1 MSAALRSSTSD
12 IKYPSGCREIT
23 EELATDDLIRRLKD
37 IAMAF
42 QQMSQEENNKIYIP
56 LALYLAT
63 DFFLEHPSRD
73 VRLLVACS
81 IADVFR
87 VFAPNAPYDR
97 ADIIKRIFMFFIQQ
111 LKGLQDPKD
120 ATFKRYFYLLENL
133 AWVKSFNICIELED
147 SQQIF
152 CELFSLMF
160 KIVNENHS
168 EKVKNFMLDVLKP
181 LIIESDTVSSK
192 LLQIILMQIIDPK
205 KSANKQAYWLA
216 SQILDKTS
224 STLEPYIS
232 SFFSKAIT
240 RGWNENGNVSD
251 GENDDEEMNELK
263 QKFRKNKSN
272 SNSIEVSQICDLIYE
287 LNQICPNI
295 VKGLLPHIE
304 FKLKTNEEKER
315 CEYTKLLARLFSDRN
330 SDLAQKFPE
339 AWKQFLGRF
348 RDISVS
354 VRVRCCQYSMHF
366 LVNHKELRQDITEQL
381 KQRQHDTDENVRYEV
396 VMAIVSAGKK
406 SIDNI
411 NEDLLGFVKERTL
424 DKKFKIRRE
433 ALLGMA
439 QLYKQYN
446 YHLST
451 SAAVANQT
459 DPESTEA
466 AQASL
471 RMLSWIKNKCMHNY
485 YQAQL
490 EDKLLVER
498 IVHTCLVPFSLNLS
512 QRMKALY
519 MFYCSIDVRAA
530 RAFNELLRQQQAV
543 RRQMKDVM
551 DIICRTE
558 KIEDK
563 DMILKQK
570 VALVAKN
577 LTEPVKAEEYIN
589 KLCQNLETNITAK
602 QHMNM
607 IVTSASFVQ
616 LTEDGKYVPPA
627 SSATIENSVREILKS
642 LGFPVQTNSFYMII
656 KQLMERI
663 APIMIDHQGLLMIF
677 NYVSDSLIGD
687 GELDGQMGLH
697 NSAIRGL
704 QLIEILSVVFPPL
717 FCGRDIF
724 NTYLLPFLW
733 QCGGYPE
740 VAEIVLEIL
749 TNIGSTAFSDSDTME
764 NTIIPWWAENED
776 FVTRLIDKFIL
787 NASTTKQ
794 AKYAIKCLN
803 AIILDDNE
811 KIKIYGDIIDKI
823 KEAGLSLEST
833 PYFRFHLVALGMI
846 AVNGGHLF
854 FPKML
859 RSIVQKFIV
868 QGLLL
873 KDIRTQLEIETLQKS
888 ENEKE
893 HSNDL
898 NTIYEFL
905 SDEVKAK
912 HEGIKLLVRWIFG
925 LKLNSIL
932 VIQESQAEANST
944 YQKAASNAFQLLKTI
959 IKTDGDLN
967 ENDHAGTVL
976 EKAFLKLTAA
986 LAMIKIAS
994 NDAHSSVSSNNE
1006 PVFQKS
1012 STLDIMSVH
1021 QWHCLAT
1028 VLLDSQEFVREKFL
1042 SKLNKSLM
1050 SLNLG
1055 LEFLAY
1061 FSLGGMFE
1069 NNAYRNKMKTFIH
1082 LNMIKRR
1089 DIVKTRMTPNLKSVV
1104 PECVMPFVIHL
1115 LANMPFYTQHDD
1127 IDQLEKI
1134 KECLWFILE
1143 PLVLKNELY
1152 SFSFFKKTFENIKQC
1167 VDRVTAS
1174 QMKTSNNDPNIVK
1187 MATIVNHKIY
1197 SVSDLAM
1204 GLVICKTQNFLL
1216 KEFPVPPSLPGK
1228 YFTASSNA
1236 VNVTK
1241 NYLPVEMQ
1249 FQPPKRCGLETE
1261 MLGRI
1266 TKSFSQS
1273 NAGKN
1278 KKSGKQTKNQQ
1289 QQQQQQHSIN
1299 NDNLI
1304 DDSSLV
1310 DQNDNSNNS
1319 LIQQQQS
1326 NTTGARTRKQQI
1338 VMCSDNENDSNQSAP
1353 STSNAVN
1360 NNDDNDD
1367 DNNETTNNNDANDD
1381 NEKDQTTEQTLNNE
1395 KSEYDF
1401 DDGDDDQQQE
1411 INRNSESNADSAATF
1426 GQKRGRGRPP
1436 SKPTTSSTMAVN
1448 KTDTATS
1455 QAAAAASSPSNRDG
1469 SPPRKSARIA
1479 HKSPRRSPSPELES
1493 AELSSSSMTVATK
1506 SSVNPPMPQATSTPI
1521 ATRHTTRTS
1530 GRLVGKK

>member
-1 MSAALRSSTSD
+1 
-12 IKYPSGCREIT
+12 
-23 EELATDDLIRRLKD
+23 
-37 IAMAF
+37 
-42 QQMSQEENNKIYIP
+42 
-56 LALYLAT
+56 
-63 DFFLEHPSRD
+63 
-73 VRLLVACS
+73 
-81 IADVFR
+81 
-87 VFAPNAPYDR
+87 
-97 ADIIKRIFMFFIQQ
+97 
-111 LKGLQDPKD
+111 
-120 ATFKRYFYLLENL
+120 
-133 AWVKSFNICIELED
+133 
-147 SQQIF
+147 
-152 CELFSLMF
+152 
-160 KIVNENHS
+160 
-168 EKVKNFMLDVLKP
+168 
-181 LIIESDTVSSK
+181 
-192 LLQIILMQIIDPK
+192 MQIIDPK

-704 QLIEILSVVFPPL
+704 QLIEVSL
-717 FCGRDIF
+717 F
-724 NTYLLPFLW
+724 L
-733 QCGGYPE
+733 
-740 VAEIVLEIL
+740 
-749 TNIGSTAFSDSDTME
+749 
-764 NTIIPWWAENED
+764 
-776 FVTRLIDKFIL
+776 FIL
-787 NASTTKQ
+787 
-794 AKYAIKCLN
+794 L
-803 AIILDDNE
+803 
-811 KIKIYGDIIDKI
+811 
-823 KEAGLSLEST
+823 
-833 PYFRFHLVALGMI
+833 
-846 AVNGGHLF
+846 LF
-854 FPKML
+854 
-859 RSIVQKFIV
+859 I
-868 QGLLL
+868 
-873 KDIRTQLEIETLQKS
+873 
-888 ENEKE
+888 
-893 HSNDL
+893 
-898 NTIYEFL
+898 
-905 SDEVKAK
+905 
-912 HEGIKLLVRWIFG
+912 
-925 LKLNSIL
+925 
-932 VIQESQAEANST
+932 
-944 YQKAASNAFQLLKTI
+944 
-959 IKTDGDLN
+959 
-967 ENDHAGTVL
+967 
-976 EKAFLKLTAA
+976 
-986 LAMIKIAS
+986 
-994 NDAHSSVSSNNE
+994 
-1006 PVFQKS
+1006 
-1012 STLDIMSVH
+1012 
-1021 QWHCLAT
+1021 
-1028 VLLDSQEFVREKFL
+1028 
-1042 SKLNKSLM
+1042 
-1050 SLNLG
+1050 
-1055 LEFLAY
+1055 
-1061 FSLGGMFE
+1061 
-1069 NNAYRNKMKTFIH
+1069 
-1082 LNMIKRR
+1082 
-1089 DIVKTRMTPNLKSVV
+1089 
-1104 PECVMPFVIHL
+1104 
-1115 LANMPFYTQHDD
+1115 
-1127 IDQLEKI
+1127 
-1134 KECLWFILE
+1134 
-1143 PLVLKNELY
+1143 
-1152 SFSFFKKTFENIKQC
+1152 
-1167 VDRVTAS
+1167 
-1174 QMKTSNNDPNIVK
+1174 
-1187 MATIVNHKIY
+1187 
-1197 SVSDLAM
+1197 
-1204 GLVICKTQNFLL
+1204 
-1216 KEFPVPPSLPGK
+1216 
-1228 YFTASSNA
+1228 
-1236 VNVTK
+1236 
-1241 NYLPVEMQ
+1241 
-1249 FQPPKRCGLETE
+1249 
-1261 MLGRI
+1261 
-1266 TKSFSQS
+1266 
-1273 NAGKN
+1273 
-1278 KKSGKQTKNQQ
+1278 
-1289 QQQQQQHSIN
+1289 
-1299 NDNLI
+1299 
-1304 DDSSLV
+1304 
-1310 DQNDNSNNS
+1310 
-1319 LIQQQQS
+1319 
-1326 NTTGARTRKQQI
+1326 
-1338 VMCSDNENDSNQSAP
+1338 
-1353 STSNAVN
+1353 
-1360 NNDDNDD
+1360 
-1367 DNNETTNNNDANDD
+1367 
-1381 NEKDQTTEQTLNNE
+1381 
-1395 KSEYDF
+1395 
-1401 DDGDDDQQQE
+1401 
-1411 INRNSESNADSAATF
+1411 
-1426 GQKRGRGRPP
+1426 
-1436 SKPTTSSTMAVN
+1436 
-1448 KTDTATS
+1448 
-1455 QAAAAASSPSNRDG
+1455 
-1469 SPPRKSARIA
+1469 
-1479 HKSPRRSPSPELES
+1479 
-1493 AELSSSSMTVATK
+1493 
-1506 SSVNPPMPQATSTPI
+1506 
-1521 ATRHTTRTS
+1521 
-1530 GRLVGKK
+1530 